1 MTKTLTLDEFINAL
15 TIEERYNIIDNLPV
29 YGSIDDTI
37 MNKWRSKTSL
47 LTDNH
52 FAFMLKTLNYDLDK
66 FIKAISPITPQYKDQ
81 FLKKVENS
89 EWFNTFVQSMN
100 LLENNDV
107 QYQEKMGV
115 SFILR
120 PFLLFMV
127 KKLEKIIMKYN
138 SENLFDLSILYDL
151 EHYLAQELSTI
162 AYKTIVLEL
171 NVSKLRNELKGND
184 SKERF
189 QSFILLFKDKE
200 RLINFYYEYITLTRL
215 LSTTTTNFIKNME
228 ELLGILVKY
237 KDKIFNHFD
246 IKPGEKINKIIP
258 GIGDTHEQGKT
269 VVKIFFSSGNIIV
282 YKPRNLKIAQ
292 AYNKFIDWLNSKN
305 EILDMPTYSSL
316 CFDNFTLEEFV
327 SKKSCVS
334 EKEIENYYIRFGQL
348 IAIMYL
354 LNGTD
359 IHMENLIACGEY
371 PYVVDLETLFQ
382 NDIKFNVPDTAFS
395 KATYEM
401 FNLVTKTSLL
411 PSKTFKIDLRQNGID
426 VSALNGK
433 EQEIPHK
440 VLAPVNILTDEM
452 RYELTNAKI
461 PSAENIPELNGK
473 PVSYNSYIEKI
484 VQGFRNACNLFLKH
498 KEELL
503 NSNGILNEFK
513 SVKIRI
519 ILRDTVQYSNIIQHL
534 HHPDYMRDALL
545 REQMLQNIW
554 SFPYVNKEVINSEY
568 QDLLNNDIPIFY
580 SYTDSLD
587 LIDSRGKIY
596 KNYFEKSGFEKVM
609 GNISKLCKEEINK
622 QISVIYVSTGEYE
635 SRYEKYHKHTVNLK
649 NSNRIDTKT
658 NISNDFFINEAIKI
672 GDYILQNAIFG
683 PETKNKSVSWLTVN
697 VDPINK
703 WSIGPIGGDFYD
715 GLAGLSLFYYYLFE
729 VTGKRNYKEL
739 FEILIYSAKQR
750 LEGINDLSCFTGRSS
765 LLYPLR
771 KIIENNNKYEY
782 KTMLQEIIND
792 CDKNMNILRG
802 YDWIGG
808 TTSLIDQFLKLFQE
822 SNDFQYLNLSIKYGN
837 YLLKQ
842 LDEDNKI
849 IGGFAHGASSIALVL
864 IKLGKIINNKSF
876 ITKGKEL
883 LDYDRSLFHSRE
895 KGWID
900 KTEEKKQTFRYHWCH
915 GSVGIGL
922 SRIEL
927 SKFYNDNVLED
938 EIISSITSTLY
949 NGYSSNDCLCHGN
962 MGKTELFLSM
972 YEKTGDL
979 EYLNIAK
986 NFGIEVIKTAK
997 KNGRYQDRSI
1007 PGFPSIGIFTGI
1019 AGIGYQFLRIAD
1031 AKKIPSILTLA

>member
-1 MTKTLTLDEFINAL
+1 
-15 TIEERYNIIDNLPV
+15 
-29 YGSIDDTI
+29 
-37 MNKWRSKTSL
+37 
-47 LTDNH
+47 
-52 FAFMLKTLNYDLDK
+52 
-66 FIKAISPITPQYKDQ
+66 
-81 FLKKVENS
+81 
-89 EWFNTFVQSMN
+89 
-100 LLENNDV
+100 
-107 QYQEKMGV
+107 
-115 SFILR
+115 
-120 PFLLFMV
+120 
-127 KKLEKIIMKYN
+127 
-138 SENLFDLSILYDL
+138 
-151 EHYLAQELSTI
+151 
-162 AYKTIVLEL
+162 
-171 NVSKLRNELKGND
+171 
-184 SKERF
+184 
-189 QSFILLFKDKE
+189 
-200 RLINFYYEYITLTRL
+200 
-215 LSTTTTNFIKNME
+215 
-228 ELLGILVKY
+228 
-237 KDKIFNHFD
+237 
-246 IKPGEKINKIIP
+246 
-258 GIGDTHEQGKT
+258 
-269 VVKIFFSSGNIIV
+269 
-282 YKPRNLKIAQ
+282 
-292 AYNKFIDWLNSKN
+292 
-305 EILDMPTYSSL
+305 
-316 CFDNFTLEEFV
+316 
-327 SKKSCVS
+327 
-334 EKEIENYYIRFGQL
+334 
-348 IAIMYL
+348 
-354 LNGTD
+354 
-359 IHMENLIACGEY
+359 MENLIACGEY

-382 NDIKFNVPDTAFS
+382 NDIKFNIPDTAFS

-426 VSALNGK
+426 VSALDGK

-440 VLAPVNILTDEM
+440 ILAPVNILTDEM

-473 PVSYNSYIEKI
+473 PVSYNPYIEKI

-513 SVKIRI
+513 NVKIRI
-519 ILRDTVQYSNIIQHL
+519 ILRNTVQYSNIIQHL

-554 SFPYVNKEVINSEY
+554 SFPYLNKEVINSEY
-568 QDLLNNDIPIFY
+568 HDLLNNDIPIFY

-609 GNISKLCKEEINK
+609 ENISKLCEEEINK

-635 SRYEKYHKHTVNLK
+635 SRYKKYHKHTMNLK
-649 NSNRIDTKT
+649 NSNHIDTKT
-658 NISNDFFINEAIKI
+658 NINISNDFFVKEAIKI

-697 VDPINK
+697 VDSINK

-729 VTGKRNYKEL
+729 VTGNQNYKEL

-750 LEGINDLSCFTGRSS
+750 LEEINDLSCFTGRSS

-771 KIIENNNKYEY
+771 KIIENHNKHEY

-792 CDKNMNILRG
+792 CDKNMNILRD
-802 YDWIGG
+802 YSWIGG

-822 SNDFQYLNLSIKYGN
+822 SNDPQYLNLSIKYGN

-842 LDEDNKI
+842 LDEANKI
-849 IGGFAHGASSIALVL
+849 IGGFSHGVSSIALVL
-864 IKLGKIINNKSF
+864 IKLGKVINNKSF
-876 ITKGKEL
+876 ITKGEEL
-883 LDYDRSLFHSRE
+883 LDYDRSLFHSHE

-900 KTEEKKQTFRYHWCH
+900 KTEEKKQTFKYHWCH

-927 SKFYNDNVLED
+927 SKFYDDNVLED

-979 EYLNIAK
+979 KYLNIAK
-986 NFGIEVIKTAK
+986 NFGLEVIKMAK

-1031 AKKIPSILTLA
+1031 VKKIPSILTLA